1 MIGDKESA
9 LVNIVV
15 THMFCGDQSVVFQK
29 ELLEKQ
35 ATYCISRDRRYQG
48 TTEWL
53 SLRGRD
59 TVMTNSCVMQREAT
73 HVQSIPRF
81 KQSTVQQ
88 ELSAEAI
95 QCIHIHKEIKKK
107 ESKKEKGEEFWK
119 DHFVHLDDHNKML

>member
-1 MIGDKESA
+1 MHIEQDDHFLSDDAG
-9 LVNIVV
+9 
-15 THMFCGDQSVVFQK
+15 
-29 ELLEKQ
+29 EKLRAAQ
-35 ATYCISRDRRYQG
+35 AIQG
-48 TTEWL
+48 TTEVVLLRL

-95 QCIHIHKEIKKK
+95 QCIKK
-107 ESKKEKGEEFWK
+107 
-119 DHFVHLDDHNKML
+119 

>member
-1 MIGDKESA
+1 M
-9 LVNIVV
+9 
-15 THMFCGDQSVVFQK
+15 VFQK

-35 ATYCISRDRRYQG
+35 ATYCISRDRRYQD

>member
-1 MIGDKESA
+1 MKNKPPIASLVIGDTK
-9 LVNIVV
+9 
-15 THMFCGDQSVVFQK
+15 D
-29 ELLEKQ
+29 
-35 ATYCISRDRRYQG
+35 QG